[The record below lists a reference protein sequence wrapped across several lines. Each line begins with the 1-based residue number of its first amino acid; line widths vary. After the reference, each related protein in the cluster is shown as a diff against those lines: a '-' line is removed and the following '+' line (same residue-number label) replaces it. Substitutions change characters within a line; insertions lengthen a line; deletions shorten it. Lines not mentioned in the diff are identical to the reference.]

1 MFGTLPPGTTLSDPP
16 ARLQGALAD
25 RYRFDRELGTGGM
38 ATVYL
43 AHDLKHERK
52 VAVKVLRPELVH
64 ALGPE
69 RFLREIT
76 TTANLHHPHIL
87 PLYDSGRTPEVSGA
101 LLYYVMPFVEG
112 ESLRDR
118 INREK
123 QLPLDDALRIAREV
137 ADALSYAHG
146 RGVIHRDIKPENI
159 LLESG
164 HALVSDFGIAW
175 AVSSAG
181 ADRLTET
188 GLVVGTPA
196 YMSPEQGAGE
206 RDLDGRSDL
215 YALGCVLYEMLSGQP
230 PFTGPKESI
239 VRQHLTATP
248 PPVTQLRPAVPRMV
262 AAALERALA
271 KSPADRFHSVGE
283 FAAALGDRET
293 GRPAEGTYETP
304 VTERSSSSIAVWAIA
319 LAAALGFLWLGLRTW
334 GPATG
339 SSAPAAP
346 RSIAV
351 LPLENLR
358 GDSSSGYVSQGVAE
372 EILHALAQI
381 PELRVAARTSSFQ
394 FAGKSVDIRE
404 VGRLLD
410 VATVLEGSIQRSG
423 DTVRITTQ
431 LIDARTG
438 YHLWSG
444 KFDRPMANLFAVE
457 DEISRTIAD
466 TLKVSLGLVLRR
478 ARGPVDP
485 VALDFYFRGLALIP
499 MRGSALPTAMAYLDS
514 ALARDSTFAPAW
526 ASVAVGDELLPVYY
540 LAPFGSSME
549 AAKLAAERAIALD
562 SGSVRAYVAMANVYR
577 DLGQWSRAERA
588 YRRALD
594 LGPNDPEAIEQFG
607 QFLLFVG
614 QIPDALHWLDRA
626 RRLDPLAPIPAGVE
640 GNVLTILKQYDS
652 AAVLLNR
659 TVALGPSLPIGP
671 LWSMWNDLTAGRY
684 NLAEQMGRRG
694 AEAAGL
700 DPETYTFAIRA
711 VADPRLRRAALNRL
725 AEIPDTVP
733 WEFNANVRM
742 DWLALLGDTLGALNA
757 LELGPQRGSAW
768 FNPAIWSPAMDPV
781 RNHPRYVAALGRMGL
796 PYRATA
802 SQ

>member
-1 MFGTLPPGTTLSDPP
+1 LSDLR

-25 RYRFDRELGTGGM
+25 RYRFDRELGAGGM

-87 PLYDSGRTPEVSGA
+87 PLYDSGRTPEASGA
-101 LLYYVMPFVEG
+101 FLYYVMPFVEG

-118 INREK
+118 MNREK
-123 QLPLDDALRIAREV
+123 QLPLDDALRIAGEV
-137 ADALSYAHG
+137 ADALSYAHR

-164 HALVSDFGIAW
+164 HALVADFGIAW

-196 YMSPEQGAGE
+196 YMSPEQSAGE

-215 YALGCVLYEMLSGQP
+215 YALGCVLYEMLAGQP
-230 PFTGPKESI
+230 PFSGATVESI

-248 PPVTQLRPAVPRMV
+248 PPITQLRPAVPGMV

-271 KSPADRFHSVGE
+271 KNPADRFHSVGQ

-293 GRPAEGTYETP
+293 SRPTDAGYGQP
-304 VTERSSSSIAVWAIA
+304 VGGRSSRRMVPWAIA
-319 LAAALGFLWLGLRTW
+319 LVAALGLVWLGLRAR

-339 SSAPAAP
+339 SAAPDAP

-351 LPLENLR
+351 LPFENLR
-358 GDSSSGYVSQGVAE
+358 GDSASEYVSQGVAE

-381 PELRVAARTSSFQ
+381 PDLRVAARTSSFQ
-394 FAGKSVDIRE
+394 FGGKSVDIRE
-404 VGRLLD
+404 VGRQLD

-438 YHLWSG
+438 YHVWSG

-457 DEISRTIAD
+457 DEISRAIAD

-499 MRGSALPTAMAYLDS
+499 IRGAALPTAMAYLDS

-526 ASVAVGDELLPVYY
+526 AALAVCHELLPVYY

-549 AAKLAAERAIALD
+549 AAKRAADRAIALD
-562 SGSVRAYVAMANVYR
+562 SGSVRAYVAQANVYR
-577 DLGQWSRAERA
+577 DQSQWPQAERA

-614 QIPDALHWLDRA
+614 QIRDALQWLDRA
-626 RRLDPLAPIPAGVE
+626 RRLDPMAPIPAGVE
-640 GNVLTILKQYDS
+640 GNVLTLLRQYDS

-671 LWSMWNDLTAGRY
+671 LWSMWNELTAGRY
-684 NLAEQMGRRG
+684 NLAERMGRRG

-711 VADPRLRRAALNRL
+711 VADPRLRRAALDRL

-757 LELGPQRGSAW
+757 LERGPQRGSAW
-768 FNPAIWSPAMDPV
+768 FNPAIWSPAMDPL
-781 RNHPRYVAALGRMGL
+781 RKHPRYLAALGRMGL
-796 PYRATA
+796 PYRVTA
-802 SQ
+802 SP